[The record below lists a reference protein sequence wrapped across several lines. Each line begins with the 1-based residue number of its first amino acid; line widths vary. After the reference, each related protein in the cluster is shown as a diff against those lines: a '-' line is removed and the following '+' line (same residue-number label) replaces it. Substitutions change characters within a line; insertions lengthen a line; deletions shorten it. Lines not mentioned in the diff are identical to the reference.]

1 MKMEVIES
9 KLVISSQP
17 IISAGVC
24 HYVYEKKYVRRYS
37 RNGTEMKA
45 IESKAFTSNEGES
58 RGERGDPLYSGKSHY
73 VDENKWC
80 KNIRFGACH
89 YVDENTS
96 T

>member
-1 MKMEVIES
+1 MCMKT
-9 KLVISSQP
+9 
-17 IISAGVC
+17 
-24 HYVYEKKYVRRYS
+24 KYVRRYS

-58 RGERGDPLYSGKSHY
+58 RGEPGDPPYAGKSHY
-73 VDENKWC
+73 VVENKWC
-80 KNIRFGACH
+80 KNVRFGLCH